1 MTDYYEI
8 MYFVYRFSMA
18 FELGYIVLFLPMRYS
33 KPKTAAIVIAAFA
46 VTASLDYI
54 DFFVYELANG
64 IANTLLQVAIVQGV
78 AMLVSAYRDW
88 RTVFT
93 ALCAANYV
101 LVGNVIGT
109 SVYTFSKDIVPA
121 LVSEVVIHSLLLT
134 WLLLS
139 IRKNYHLELEAGN
152 NDWTYVC
159 LIPVMFYAIIY
170 AMAAW
175 PNSIQ
180 ETPEISVPLY
190 FVLLLM
196 AVNYYYMLNNRR
208 RLRGAMK
215 KASEAKL
222 LENYAEAMLHESE
235 LMQKHRQALAIQRHD
250 LRHQYRLIETYLE
263 CGQYDEIRQLTRQLD
278 AELDTLTERSFCE
291 NRLVNGLLS
300 LYSEKAERE
309 NVTFECK
316 ADVPDDLELAND
328 FGFATMLSNLIENAL
343 LAAANVKNSG
353 NRRLVISMMPRKE
366 KLILEIQNTSDKQ
379 LIISPETG
387 FPIADKGRNGHGYG
401 LVSVSNYADEHGALI
416 KFRQRDDMVIVQF
429 VTNL

>member
-33 KPKTAAIVIAAFA
+33 KVKTATAVISAFVITA
-46 VTASLDYI
+46 VLDYI

-88 RTVFT
+88 RTIFT

-170 AMAAW
+170 TMAAW

-180 ETPEISVPLY
+180 ETPEICVPLY

-196 AVNYYYMLNNRR
+196 AVSYYYMLNNRR

-215 KASEAKL
+215 KANEAKL
-222 LENYAEAMLHESE
+222 LENYAEAMIREADL
-235 LMQKHRQALAIQRHD
+235 LQKYRQTLAIQRHD

-263 CGQYDEIRQLTRQLD
+263 GGQYDEIRQLTRQLD
-278 AELDTLTERSFCE
+278 ADLDALKERRFCE
-291 NRLVNGLLS
+291 NQLVNGLLS
-300 LYSEKAERE
+300 LYSEKAERGG
-309 NVTFECK
+309 VSFECK
-316 ADVPDDLELAND
+316 ADIPADLELAND

-343 LAAANVKNSG
+343 LAAAKVKNG
-353 NRRLVISMMPRKE
+353 TERKLIISVMPRKE
-366 KLILEIQNTSDKQ
+366 KLILEIQNSSDTQ
-379 LIISPETG
+379 LRISPETG
-387 FPIADKGRNGHGYG
+387 FPIVDNRGNGHGYG

-416 KFRQRDDMVIVQF
+416 KFHQRGDMVIVQF
-429 VTNL
+429 ITNL